1 MLLIGLVI
9 LQKGV
14 GVVST
19 VTALNYLLDDEGYLV
34 ITSNYHH
41 KSNRAAKGSLG
52 VLWGPLNSLA
62 R

>member
-19 VTALNYLLDDEGYLV
+19 VTALDYLLDDEGYPV

-41 KSNRAAKGSLG
+41 KSNRVTKGSLG
-52 VLWGPLNSLA
+52 VLWSLLNSLA